1 MTPQQYSGPSAAD
14 SKGSLPSWGYRPLVP
29 PVLDLLENI
38 TASPLLS
45 FVVFYFLH
53 LLREKQQDNVREE
66 NADRPFVSACQ
77 KTK

>member
-1 MTPQQYSGPSAAD
+1 MTPQQYSGLSAAD
-14 SKGSLPSWGYRPLVP
+14 SKGSLPSWCYRPLVP

-53 LLREKQQDNVREE
+53 LLREKNNGTMLEKRTLTGLLRLH
-66 NADRPFVSACQ
+66 A
-77 KTK
+77 